1 MYILKLSFKDNDG
14 VFKENEFFSGFG
26 DAYLSEYEIFDPVL
40 ESEVNSIGH
49 FSFTV
54 YPSHPLYE
62 FVDKPKSLLEIISYG
77 KNEPLF
83 IGRMAEC
90 QTGMYNEKMLTFES
104 ELSFLLD
111 SIRTNFV
118 SNAEKTAKEQFKDIL
133 SYHNDHSDSF
143 GSVYTNNIRRKF
155 QVGKVSDSFNK
166 DTFTVSESEFSG
178 SFSTLEII
186 SKLFLEKYGGVLKI
200 RHENGVNL
208 IDWLDPDDIPTLS
221 QKIVLSENLL
231 DIQKTKNVDELVT
244 AIRPIGEN
252 VDDDNGKSKPLDL
265 KLYNA
270 STIVYDRSGDVKQVI
285 DSRFSSSDLKY
296 TDTLY
301 SDSLVKKYGW
311 IQREVKFDG
320 VTGKAQL
327 SREAVKYL
335 LGVSETES
343 ITVNAVDL
351 AFGKNELDAF
361 MPGDFAIVNSN
372 VHGMND
378 RKMMISGVRINLSD
392 PTQSEI
398 TLGNQTAELTSQI
411 GGNVSG
417 VSFSGGISGG
427 TGRYDPEGSANSA
440 LMAAKKYTDE
450 KTVLKA
456 DKTSVYTK
464 DETDSKLLE
473 KADKSSVYTKSETD
487 SKLSGKVD
495 KVSGMGLSQES
506 FTTTEK
512 SKLAALSNYNDTAVK
527 ADIAALKSGKANKSD
542 VYTKTETDSKI
553 TSKVAEIVSGAPEE
567 FDTLKEMSDWIADH
581 KNSAAAMNSAISGNR
596 TLITEL
602 QNEFSIAVDRIDE
615 HDSDILNL
623 QSGKA
628 DKTSIYTKTEIDY
641 KLSSKAEQSLMT
653 ELQNE
658 FSVAVDRLDGHD
670 NDISGLQAQTAYMA
684 DHKLDTVTFNGYK
697 SSVRNE
703 FSAVNDKLNE
713 KVDKV
718 AGKVLSSN
726 DYTTTEKEKL
736 AGIAIGANK
745 TVVDTVLSATST
757 NPVQNKVVSALLTNV
772 NSRIDNKADLDHTHT
787 EYAERDDMN
796 NMYQGLS
803 TGLNR
808 KADLDHTHKYA
819 GSSSAGGAANS
830 AEKLATA
837 RTINGVPFDGSS
849 DIKIRL
855 DTYVVSDS
863 LSTWGATPW
872 HKIASCEITNRV
884 TTRALTLYVERTLHP
899 RPGGSGI
906 LRAIIRSGN
915 TASVLGHAHLN
926 WEYANSEIN
935 PDNFVLV
942 YNSDETSGKLTA
954 ELWAKINSRYETWQF
969 KVLSMGETTVADIP
983 VWTMYNLGS
992 GTENYP
998 ESTGVITSSLMGI
1011 KNNVDTATNADEAYE
1026 ADHASTADYA
1036 DYAGAVSV
1044 AQECIYSL
1052 HETKSSPLTI
1062 TVNGL
1067 FTNYKLLVCNMT
1079 TSGGQISCMLPMGY
1093 IKSLN
1098 ESYYLALNYAL
1109 FKYVDDNTMTVY
1121 TGLGQ
1126 INPTINKIELIA
1138 VY

>member
-1 MYILKLSFKDNDG
+1 MYILKLSYKDDDG

-118 SNAEKTAKEQFKDIL
+118 SNAEKTAKDRLKDIL
-133 SYHNDHSDSF
+133 DYHNEHSNSF

-270 STIVYDRSGDVKQVI
+270 STIVYDRSGDVQQVI
-285 DSRFSSSDLKY
+285 DSSVNPSSSLKY

-351 AFGKNELDAF
+351 AFGKNNLDEF
-361 MPGDFAIVNSN
+361 MPGDFAVVNSAI
-372 VHGMND
+372 HDLND
-378 RKMMISGVRINLSD
+378 RKMLISGVRINLSD

-398 TLGNQTAELTSQI
+398 TLGSQTAELTSQI

-506 FTTTEK
+506 FTTAEK
-512 SKLAALSNYNDTAVK
+512 SKLAALENYDDTAVK
-527 ADIAALKSGKANKSD
+527 EDITALKSGKANKSD

-567 FDTLKEMSDWIADH
+567 FDTLKEMSDWIAGHED
-581 KNSAAAMNSAISGNR
+581 SAAAMNAAISSNKA
-596 TLITEL
+596 LMTEL
-602 QNEFSIAVDRIDE
+602 QNEFSVAVDRLDE

-658 FSVAVDRLDGHD
+658 FSIAVDRLDGHD
-670 NDISGLQAQTAYMA
+670 GDISGLQAQTAYMA

-713 KVDKV
+713 HD
-718 AGKVLSSN
+718 N
-726 DYTTTEKEKL
+726 DINNFK
-736 AGIAIGANK
+736 
-745 TVVDTVLSATST
+745 
-757 NPVQNKVVSALLTNV
+757 
-772 NSRIDNKADLDHTHT
+772 SR
-787 EYAERDDMN
+787 R
-796 NMYQGLS
+796 
-803 TGLNR
+803 
-808 KADLDHTHKYA
+808 
-819 GSSSAGGAANS
+819 
-830 AEKLATA
+830 
-837 RTINGVPFDGSS
+837 INGVPFDGSS

-863 LSTWGATPW
+863 LSTWSATPW

-954 ELWAKINSRYETWQF
+954 ELWAKINSQYETWQF
-969 KVLSMGETTVADIP
+969 KVLSMGETTVADSP

-992 GTENYP
+992 GAENYP

-1026 ADHASTADYA
+1026 AEHASTADYA
-1036 DYAGAVSV
+1036 DCAGAISI

-1062 TVNGL
+1062 TVSGL

-1109 FKYVDDNTMTVY
+1109 FQYVDDNTIGIH

-1126 INPTINKIELIA
+1126 NNPTISKIELIA